1 MDAMSNLKFSF
12 PGKVKSLPLGY
23 DKSASRFT
31 RGVVMRP
38 FLQFLLVVA
47 FTSSVDADDS
57 TMGWTTYSPRDEIKP
72 AL

>member
-1 MDAMSNLKFSF
+1 
-12 PGKVKSLPLGY
+12 
-23 DKSASRFT
+23 
-31 RGVVMRP
+31 MRP